1 MPVNLPA
8 DDLLLFARVIEAGSF
23 SAAAERLGWPK
34 STVSRRI
41 TALEVALG
49 ERVLLRTTRRLQL
62 TDFGAGLLE
71 HARSI
76 AAEVDEVQAY
86 ASHRQAEPSGRLRV
100 SMPSDVATTLFAE
113 AMSRFVVSHPRITLE
128 LDLSPRRVDL
138 IAENVDLA
146 VRMGELSNDA
156 HLVARRIAQF
166 EGGLYAAPDWLARQG
181 VLGMPD
187 DLLRC
192 HGLLVRNQAGEPMPW
207 ALRHVDT
214 GQAWLGQPSRCTLAN
229 MPAMLLQM
237 AVAGAGVALAAHVY
251 AAQWVKAGALVRV
264 LPEWQAPPASA
275 WAVFPG
281 RRLMPARTRLFIDLL
296 VTEAARRCAE
306 C

>member
-1 MPVNLPA
+1 MTLPA

-23 SAAAERLGWPK
+23 SAAAVRLGWPK

-41 TALEVALG
+41 TALEAILG
-49 ERVLLRTTRRLQL
+49 ERVLQRTTRKLHL

-76 AAEVDEVQAY
+76 AAEVDEAQAY

-100 SMPSDVATTLFAE
+100 SMPSDVATTLYAE
-113 AMSRFVVSHPRITLE
+113 ALASFVVAHPRITLE

-138 IAENVDLA
+138 IGENVDLA
-146 VRMGELSNDA
+146 VRMGDLADDA
-156 HLVARRIAQF
+156 QLAARRIAQF
-166 EGGLYAAPDWLARQG
+166 EGGLYASPHWLAQHG
-181 VLGMPD
+181 PLTSPD
-187 DLLRC
+187 DLMRC

-207 ALRHVDT
+207 LLRHAHTDERW
-214 GQAWLGQPSRCTLAN
+214 QGQPAQCTLAN

-251 AAQWVKAGALVRV
+251 AAQWVKTGGVVRV

-281 RRLMPARTRLFIDLL
+281 RRLMPARTRLFIDML
-296 VTEAARRCAE
+296 VTEAARRCAD

>member
-1 MPVNLPA
+1 MTLPA

-23 SAAAERLGWPK
+23 SAAAVRLGWPK

-41 TALEVALG
+41 TALEAVLG
-49 ERVLLRTTRRLQL
+49 ERVLQRTTRKLHL

-76 AAEVDEVQAY
+76 AVEVDEAQAY

-100 SMPSDVATTLFAE
+100 SMPSDLATTLYAE
-113 AMSRFVVSHPRITLE
+113 AMAGFVAAHPRIMLE

-138 IAENVDLA
+138 IGENVDLA
-146 VRMGELSNDA
+146 VRMGDLSDDA
-156 HLVARRIAQF
+156 QLAARRIAQF
-166 EGGLYAAPDWLARQG
+166 EGGLYASPHWLAHHG
-181 VLGMPD
+181 LLTTPD
-187 DLLRC
+187 DLMRC

-207 ALRHVDT
+207 LLRRAGSDERWQGHPA
-214 GQAWLGQPSRCTLAN
+214 QCTLAN

-251 AAQWVKAGALVRV
+251 AVQGVKAGRLVQV
-264 LPEWQAPPASA
+264 LPEWQAQPASA
-275 WAVFPG
+275 WAVFPN
-281 RRLMPARTRLFIDLL
+281 RRLMPARTRLFIDML
-296 VTEAARRCAE
+296 VTEAARRCAD

>member
-1 MPVNLPA
+1 MNLPA
-8 DDLLLFARVIEAGSF
+8 DDLLLFARVMDAGSF

-41 TALEVALG
+41 AALEASLG
-49 ERVLLRTTRRLQL
+49 ERVLNRTTRQLHL

-76 AAEVDEVQAY
+76 AAEVDEAQAY

-100 SMPSDVATTLFAE
+100 SMPTDVATTLYAE
-113 AMSRFVVSHPRITLE
+113 ALAGFVAAHPRITLE

-138 IAENVDLA
+138 IGENYDLA
-146 VRMGELSNDA
+146 VRMGELPDDA
-156 HLVARRIAQF
+156 HLAARRIAQF
-166 EGGLYAAPDWLARQG
+166 DGGLYAAPDWLARQPT
-181 VLGMPD
+181 LAEPS

-192 HGLLVRNQAGEPMPW
+192 HGLLVRNQVGESMPW
-207 ALRHVDT
+207 QLWRTGT
-214 GQAWLGQPSRCTLAN
+214 GQRWEGVPPQCTLVN
-229 MPAMLLQM
+229 LPAMLLQM
-237 AVAGAGVALAAHVY
+237 AAAGVGVTQASHVY
-251 AAQWVKAGALVRV
+251 AVPWVQAGRLVRV

-281 RRLMPARTRLFIDLL
+281 RRLMPARTRLLIDLL
-296 VTEAARRCAE
+296 VTEAARRCSA